1 MKNYKI
7 ILYAGK
13 SLGNLVLN
21 YMIKNYRP
29 EYLIPNLDD
38 NGKDTELYESTI
50 KIAKNNGVKIINNK
64 KNNKSLKELSL
75 SSQNQWSQ

>member
-1 MKNYKI
+1 MKNNDI

-13 SLGNLVLN
+13 TLGNLVLN
-21 YMIKNYRP
+21 YMIKYHQP

-38 NGKDTELYESTI
+38 NGKDNTLHESTI

-64 KNNKSLKELSL
+64 KLIKLCKKKNN
-75 SSQNQWSQ
+75 

>member
-38 NGKDTELYESTI
+38 NGKDNELYESTI
-50 KIAKNNGVKIINNK
+50 KIAKNNGC
-64 KNNKSLKELSL
+64 
-75 SSQNQWSQ
+75 